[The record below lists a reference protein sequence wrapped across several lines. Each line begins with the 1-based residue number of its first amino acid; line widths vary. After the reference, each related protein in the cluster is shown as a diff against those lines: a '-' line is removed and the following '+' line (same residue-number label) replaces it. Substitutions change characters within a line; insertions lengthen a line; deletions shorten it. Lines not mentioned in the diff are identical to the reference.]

1 MQMESKTRR
10 ELADMI
16 GSRAGTGGRAIS
28 VFVSA
33 TLGWDACLLTSPPQA
48 HKLAQ
53 LVRQIAGDLRAK
65 YYLSD

>member
-1 MQMESKTRR
+1 MQMEPKTRR

-16 GSRAGTGGRAIS
+16 GSRAGIGGRAIS
-28 VFVSA
+28 VFVSP
-33 TLGWDACLLTSPPQA
+33 TLGWDACLLTAPPQA